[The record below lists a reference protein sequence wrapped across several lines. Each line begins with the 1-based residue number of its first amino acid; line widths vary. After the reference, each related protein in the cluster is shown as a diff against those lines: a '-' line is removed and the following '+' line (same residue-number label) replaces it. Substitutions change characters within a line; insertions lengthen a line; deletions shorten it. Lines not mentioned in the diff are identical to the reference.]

1 MHSTILLSI
10 FFTTRIHLSCI
21 HNRKKRYKIG
31 VHCAKGEGENKN
43 LNKMKEYSGI
53 ELWVDSDFAG
63 DIATRRSVSS
73 LIYEYNGLAFA

>member
-1 MHSTILLSI
+1 M
-10 FFTTRIHLSCI
+10 
-21 HNRKKRYKIG
+21 
-31 VHCAKGEGENKN
+31 HCAKGEGENKN